1 VQLNVLTI
9 ECEHKINQITS
20 DDFRKT
26 IISITDNMN
35 QSDKSKI
42 SFHLTQEQFKDPSI
56 SKIPFVL
63 YGFPRGK
70 KFKIYTFNQDYKIL
84 KRIVLELKLYF
95 FIKGQKFKIINTTI
109 KIKNIIPQ
117 LKEVRYKTKTPILLF
132 TGNKRK
138 WLDAV
143 IINTKREDLDNI
155 LQLKI
160 EKLIIENVRYQMQQL
175 FKNKE
180 YKNFDD
186 IKIKW
191 DEFKLIRL
199 TIRNKTEYGIVGKFI
214 SNYSLP
220 YFIGHRIGLGYG
232 NIDA

>member
-9 ECEHKINQITS
+9 ECDNKINQITS
-20 DDFRKT
+20 NDFRKM
-26 IISITDNMN
+26 IIAITDNMS
-35 QSDKSKI
+35 QEDKNKI
-42 SFHLTQEQFKDPSI
+42 SFHLTQEQFEDPSI

-70 KFKIYTFNQDYKIL
+70 KFKIYTFNQDYQL
-84 KRIVLELKLYF
+84 LERIVLELKLYF
-95 FIKGQKFKIINTTI
+95 YVQSQKFKIVNTTI
-109 KIKNIIPQ
+109 KTKNIIPQ
-117 LKEVRYKTKTPILLF
+117 IKDTNYKTKTPILFF

-155 LQLKI
+155 LQVKI
-160 EKLIIENVRYQMQQL
+160 NELIIENIRYQMQQL
-175 FKNKE
+175 FKHKE
-180 YKNFDD
+180 YKNFNN

-199 TIRNKTEYGIVGKFI
+199 TIRNKTEYGETT
-214 SNYSLP
+214 
-220 YFIGHRIGLGYG
+220 
-232 NIDA
+232 AQ

>member
-1 VQLNVLTI
+1 MQLNVLTI
-9 ECEHKINQITS
+9 YCDSKINKIAS
-20 DDFRKT
+20 SDFRKT
-26 IISITDNMN
+26 IIAITDNMN
-35 QSDKSKI
+35 QSDKCKI
-42 SFHLTQEQFKDPSI
+42 SFHLTQEQFKNTSI

-63 YGFPRGK
+63 YGFPRDK
-70 KFKIYTFNQDYKIL
+70 KFKIYTFNQDYKL
-84 KRIVLELKLYF
+84 LERIVLELKLYF
-95 FIKGQKFKIINTTI
+95 FVSSQKFKIINTTI
-109 KIKNIIPQ
+109 KTKNIIPQ
-117 LKEVRYKTKTPILLF
+117 LKNIKYKTKTPILLF

-138 WLDAV
+138 WLDAI
-143 IINTKREDLDNI
+143 IINTNREDLDNI

-160 EKLIIENVRYQMQQL
+160 TKLIIENVRYQMQQL
-175 FKNKE
+175 FRNKE

-186 IKIKW
+186 IKIQW

-214 SNYSLP
+214 SNYTLP

>member
-9 ECEHKINQITS
+9 ECNNKIKQITS
-20 DDFRKT
+20 NDFRKM
-26 IISITDNMN
+26 IIAITDNMN
-35 QSDKSKI
+35 QADKDKI
-42 SFHLTQEQFKDPSI
+42 SFHLTQEQFKDPTI

-70 KFKIYTFNQDYKIL
+70 KFKIYTFNQDYQL
-84 KRIVLELKLYF
+84 LERITLELKLYF
-95 FIKGQKFKIINTTI
+95 YVQNQKFKIINTTI
-109 KIKNIIPQ
+109 KTKNIIPQ
-117 LKEVRYKTKTPILLF
+117 LKDTTYKTKTPILLF

-155 LQLKI
+155 LQVKI
-160 EKLIIENVRYQMQQL
+160 NELIIENIRYQMQQL
-175 FKNKE
+175 FKYKE
-180 YKNFDD
+180 YKNFDN

-199 TIRNKTEYGIVGKFI
+199 TIRDKTEYGIVGQFR

-232 NIDA
+232 NIDV